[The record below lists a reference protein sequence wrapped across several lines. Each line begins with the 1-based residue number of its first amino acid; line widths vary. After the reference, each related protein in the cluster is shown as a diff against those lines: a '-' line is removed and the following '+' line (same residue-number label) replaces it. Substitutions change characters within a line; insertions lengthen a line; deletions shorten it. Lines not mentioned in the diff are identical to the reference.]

1 MYKAFLIK
9 YGEIG
14 TKGKNRYIFEDMLV
28 HQIRHALKKVE
39 GTFDVT
45 KENGRIYVEGTS
57 EFDDEDAIN
66 ALRKVF
72 GILWICPM
80 LQVKDEGF
88 DKLAE
93 DVIDYLRTMYRGKK
107 MTFKVNAR
115 RARKNYPLDSM
126 GINMAMG
133 EKILE
138 AIPEMTVDV
147 HNPDI
152 YVNIEIRS
160 RINIYTELIPGPGG
174 MPVGTNGKAMLLLSG
189 GIDSPVAG
197 YMVAKRGVKID
208 AVYFH
213 APPYTSDRAKQTLEE
228 VAEKFD
234 ATWLT
239 ENRMNETAKDAL
251 VPITQD
257 KLQEGQELWVDVIE
271 LTPSGE
277 TAFDTSGDRKIYL
290 DEYKYVPPVSGY
302 SYHNCY
308 LVFYS
313 NLEYQLTF
321 YNKDGVELYAGT
333 FQKNG
338 KKYATMVTIW
348 KCS

>member
-1 MYKAFLIK
+1 MKRKKFLALALAGVMTAATLTACAPLEDLYDWFFGGGSGKASH
-9 YGEIG
+9 GS
-14 TKGKNRYIFEDMLV
+14 
-28 HQIRHALKKVE
+28 QE
-39 GTFDVT
+39 GVVKESDVR
-45 KENGRIYVEGTS
+45 EN
-57 EFDDEDAIN
+57 
-66 ALRKVF
+66 
-72 GILWICPM
+72 
-80 LQVKDEGF
+80 Q
-88 DKLAE
+88 
-93 DVIDYLRTMYRGKK
+93 LRTRFG
-107 MTFKVNAR
+107 
-115 RARKNYPLDSM
+115 
-126 GINMAMG
+126 
-133 EKILE
+133 
-138 AIPEMTVDV
+138 
-147 HNPDI
+147 
-152 YVNIEIRS
+152 
-160 RINIYTELIPGPGG
+160 
-174 MPVGTNGKAMLLLSG
+174 LSETT
-189 GIDSPVAG
+189 A
-197 YMVAKRGVKID
+197 
-208 AVYFH
+208 
-213 APPYTSDRAKQTLEE
+213 SDRAKQTLEE